1 MHRSS
6 SSLTVV
12 CPVFNEEE
20 GIRAFFERTS
30 NALEGITPTVDWRI
44 LFVDDGSIDRSA
56 EILRELAAE
65 NARVS
70 VLSFSRNFG
79 HQIAITAGTDHAT
92 GDAVVVID
100 SDLQD
105 PPEVIADMV
114 KLWRE
119 GNDVVY
125 GKRMSRAGES
135 TFKRATAAAFYRVL
149 NRLSDVEMPLDV
161 GDFRLMDRQ
170 VVDALKQ
177 VREGNRYMRGLV
189 TWVGFRQCACPY
201 QRDERFAGE
210 TKYPLRKMLT
220 FAADG
225 IASFSTKP
233 LRLATQLGAFVT
245 IGSFLW
251 ATGILLSKLAN
262 PESALP
268 GFASLMV
275 VTLFLGGVQLLSVGL
290 VGQYLGRTYSES
302 KRRPLYFV
310 AETLN
315 VESLDLADS
324 TRHTSS
330 GSHVS

>member
-30 NALEGITPTVDWRI
+30 IALEGITPTVDWRI